1 MAPAQVFRDKKFVA
15 VELCLP
21 YRKDRDYI
29 HSADIY
35 QALTNVALE
44 RFAADAYI
52 ESLILRRQAERQ
64 IRVSFQAEPH
74 MIGTFGI
81 RVGGE
86 QVRGWL
92 VETEAEVRTR
102 VPYDESRAAAAV
114 IGGPGFAR
122 FTEPVAGYTAFEQ
135 LLVLMKVAGGQG
147 GRDAWLGRI
156 SLRAPLLDTK
166 PLAVRLRLR
175 ALQRFFN
182 FEILQ
187 EEHLIGEASA
197 SLRS

>member
-1 MAPAQVFRDKKFVA
+1 MTSIQGSLDEELVT

-21 YRKDRDYI
+21 YRKNRNYI

-35 QALTNVALE
+35 QALTNVAHE

-52 ESLILRRQAERQ
+52 ESLILRRQAARQ
-64 IRVSFQAEPH
+64 IRVSFQAGPQ

-81 RVGGE
+81 RTGGG
-86 QVRGWL
+86 QSRGWL
-92 VETEAEVRTR
+92 METEAEVLTR
-102 VPYDESRAAAAV
+102 VPYDECWAAAAV
-114 IGGPGFAR
+114 DGGPGFAR

-147 GRDAWLGRI
+147 GRDAWLGKIR
-156 SLRAPLLDTK
+156 LHAPLLDTK
-166 PLAVRLRLR
+166 PLAVRLRMR